1 MNVQY
6 ISQQDANN
14 IKKQMPKSKTMLEY
28 EVFWQR
34 LPKGQIGKIDI
45 APKDGIKP
53 NTVRSRLI
61 RAGKSL
67 KLNVE
72 TKRVGNTVLFWRGEN

>member
-34 LPKGQIGKIDI
+34 LPKGQIVKIDI

-61 RAGKSL
+61 RASKCL
-67 KLNVE
+67 KLTAK
-72 TKRVGNTVLFWRGEN
+72 TKRVGNVVLFWKEE